1 MFHRNFVGTAVQ
13 SKGSM
18 RPRPTTTH
26 GSRTRTNYLLQRW
39 HKDNGIMAFE
49 STDAD
54 TAIGVPAYI
63 QQGTDRQGCIALL
76 ILSRINTTVSRL
88 LALELMA
95 FGPGGGKKSQEHWVA
110 ESLSLPPVCSPLSQ
124 DKLDSFL
131 QSHLPVFFEVP

>member
-1 MFHRNFVGTAVQ
+1 
-13 SKGSM
+13 M

-39 HKDNGIMAFE
+39 HKDNAIMAFE

-95 FGPGGGKKSQEHWVA
+95 FGPGGGEKAKTIGWPRAYRFLLFVRHCLRTNWTASFRVTFRF
-110 ESLSLPPVCSPLSQ
+110 SLKFHSSPTG
-124 DKLDSFL
+124 
-131 QSHLPVFFEVP
+131 